1 MVQVGCT
8 INYGRKCLWKK
19 RQKSSN
25 HRFSSCYF
33 VSFVVNDFWAARRFA
48 RVDYLGKVS
57 ENDKGRPRR
66 TASSVPQNGPV
77 AQLGAR
83 FHGMEEVVGSIP
95 TRSTIFSITY
105 ERPDQSVGVIWCQN
119 ALTSSKLR
127 SGQPPVH
134 HACFLLPHRRR
145 SLPQL
150 LIDGIDRRP
159 YALRNLLHIHIRSGC
174 RARVPEHALHVL
186 HRALLLRQ
194 RGNCAP
200 YDLEGELWELQ
211 LCREFVQH
219 ALAIVA
225 GVNKVTVLVRED
237 ERFGRWIR
245 TLLFPAPEISGQ
257 LPGNMNNPETLSG
270 FAPRADLAHVGGF
283 AHAHVGFCEVEAFP
297 SERKQFART
306 EGIRHVQFQ

>member
-95 TRSTIFSITY
+95 TRSTKSHHHLDSYPLHFIECWPSCDSRSTL
-105 ERPDQSVGVIWCQN
+105 QSPH
-119 ALTSSKLR
+119 
-127 SGQPPVH
+127 SG
-134 HACFLLPHRRR
+134 APHSCRRH
-145 SLPQL
+145 
-150 LIDGIDRRP
+150 DKRR
-159 YALRNLLHIHIRSGC
+159 
-174 RARVPEHALHVL
+174 
-186 HRALLLRQ
+186 
-194 RGNCAP
+194 
-200 YDLEGELWELQ
+200 
-211 LCREFVQH
+211 
-219 ALAIVA
+219 
-225 GVNKVTVLVRED
+225 
-237 ERFGRWIR
+237 
-245 TLLFPAPEISGQ
+245 
-257 LPGNMNNPETLSG
+257 
-270 FAPRADLAHVGGF
+270 
-283 AHAHVGFCEVEAFP
+283 
-297 SERKQFART
+297 
-306 EGIRHVQFQ
+306 

>member
-19 RQKSSN
+19 RKK
-25 HRFSSCYF
+25 CY
-33 VSFVVNDFWAARRFA
+33 V
-48 RVDYLGKVS
+48 GQ
-57 ENDKGRPRR
+57 PP
-66 TASSVPQNGPV
+66 SSVRRATLDGVAGALTIWGTSARIRKAVHDGQPLVSPNNGPV

-306 EGIRHVQFQ
+306 EGISHVQFQ